1 MLMVLIVLIVM
12 IVLVLV
18 VLMGLQ
24 IFKAM
29 VDAAEDGGAIGQ
41 KWVSSCTFAEAWRF
55 KAYSKTSLS
64 QQ

>member
-1 MLMVLIVLIVM
+1 MVLVVLIVM

-29 VDAAEDGGAIGQ
+29 VDAAEDGDAIGQ
-41 KWVSSCTFAEAWRF
+41 KWVSPCTFAEAWRF
-55 KAYSKTSLS
+55 
-64 QQ
+64 